1 MKYIEFNNVSKEYVK
16 DGANRIVLKYNNI
29 KINQGDLVVVVGPSS
44 SGKTTFINL
53 LSLLEKQSSGDII
66 CEGINTSNLKEKD
79 ILKYRK
85 ENIGLVSDKYGLID
99 DLSVLQNI
107 LIAKKLSKN
116 TLDIDYLLKKLS
128 LTKEKD
134 SPAGKLSKSE
144 EEKVKLARALVKKP
158 KILLCDGIFDLVD
171 LKTAKQILKLMKSLS
186 SKENMTI
193 IISTNRAKIEAISNK
208 VITLKIGASCTVK
221 ENKKQVSIGD
231 LKW

>member
-1 MKYIEFNNVSKEYVK
+1 M
-16 DGANRIVLKYNNI
+16 
-29 KINQGDLVVVVGPSS
+29 
-44 SGKTTFINL
+44 
-53 LSLLEKQSSGDII
+53 
-66 CEGINTSNLKEKD
+66 
-79 ILKYRK
+79 
-85 ENIGLVSDKYGLID
+85 
-99 DLSVLQNI
+99 QNI

-171 LKTAKQILKLMKSLS
+171 LKTAKQILKLIKSLS